1 MKNITLVGRL
11 TKDAEETK
19 NKFGIPFVKFSIAV
33 DDGYGEKKQTLYFD
47 CNYSRIKL
55 LYYLRKGTQV
65 CIAGDFSA
73 REYESK
79 IYFNVYVNSLTLL
92 ARPKNMI
99 SENPVKYTEHDE
111 RNDTTNHTMTIAS
124 PGSEIDD
131 EIPF

>member
-11 TKDAEETK
+11 TKDAEEVTSVEW
-19 NKFGIPFVKFSIAV
+19 PFLKFSIAV

-47 CNYSRIKL
+47 CNYSRIKML
-55 LYYLRKGTQV
+55 DYLRKGTQV

-99 SENPVKYTEHDE
+99 SENPVKYTDHTDQ
-111 RNDTTNHTMTIAS
+111 NHTTNHTLA
-124 PGSEIDD
+124 GSGIDD

>member
-11 TKDAEETK
+11 TKDAEEVTSVEW
-19 NKFGIPFVKFSIAV
+19 PFLKFSIAV

-47 CNYSRIKL
+47 CNYSRIKML
-55 LYYLRKGTQV
+55 DYLRKGTQV

-99 SENPVKYTEHDE
+99 SENPVKYTDHDE
-111 RNDTTNHTMTIAS
+111 RNDTTNHTTTNAS
-124 PGSEIDD
+124 AGSEIDD